1 MKILTILILGM
12 GLLCANRLQAQD
24 TLIYPKQKIKI
35 MLVGTYHFANPGQD
49 KFNTKVD
56 DYGTPERQQQIQE
69 VNNALAKFKPEKIFL
84 ESNIKYQNEADAH
97 FQQYKEGK
105 VDITGK
111 MINERLQIGEKLA
124 KQLNNKHIYAA
135 DAGGEWLGKEVERY
149 ADSANLGYYKK
160 FVKMFGE
167 YITYY
172 NHYIA
177 THTVKENLEYLNRPE
192 ELLNHNHMMYN
203 YVFPRIGAGDNYI
216 GAELVGEWYK
226 RNVKIYANILK
237 NVSPTDKQVMVL
249 FGSGHIYILKQLFKD
264 NPDFEVIEAN
274 TYLATVNN
282 LRKP

>member
-1 MKILTILILGM
+1 MKFLNYLLAGLA
-12 GLLCANRLQAQD
+12 LLCAAHSQAQD
-24 TLIYPKQKIKI
+24 TLIHPKQKIKI

-56 DYGTPERQQQIQE
+56 DYSTPERQQQIQE
-69 VNNALAKFKPEKIFL
+69 VNNTLAKFKPEKIFL
-84 ESNIKYQNEADAH
+84 ESNVKYQNEADSH

-135 DAGGEWLGKEVERY
+135 DADGEWLGQQMEHY
-149 ADSANLGYYKK
+149 ADSTKLSYYKD
-160 FVKMFGE
+160 FVKTFGE
-167 YITYY
+167 YMTFY

-177 THTVKENLEYLNRPE
+177 THTIKQNLEYLNRPQ

-203 YVFPRIGAGDNYI
+203 YVFARIGAGDTYI

-249 FGSGHIYILKQLFKD
+249 FGSGHIHILKQLFMD
-264 NPDFEVIEAN
+264 NPDFEVVEAN
-274 TYLATVNN
+274 AYLS
-282 LRKP
+282 KK